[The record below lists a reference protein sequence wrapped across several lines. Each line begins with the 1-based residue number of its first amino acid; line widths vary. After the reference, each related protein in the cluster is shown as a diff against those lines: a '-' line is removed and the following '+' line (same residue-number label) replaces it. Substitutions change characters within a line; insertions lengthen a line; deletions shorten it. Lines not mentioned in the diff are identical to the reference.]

1 MASIGEDTYDRG
13 FDDGIEKGIEKG
25 IEDKSIDMIISLIT
39 EEGWDLDRAIA
50 FVKVSDDRADHIRSE
65 VLKRLA

>member
-13 FDDGIEKGIEKG
+13 FDDGIEKGIE
-25 IEDKSIDMIISLIT
+25 DKSIDMVISLIT
-39 EEGWDLDRAIA
+39 EEGWDLDRAIV
-50 FVKVSDDRADHIRSE
+50 FVKVSDDRADHIRNE